1 MLAVLAA
8 AVVWSFGGVLGKS
21 VGADG
26 VTLSFWRLWVAA
38 AVMALI
44 GLARRR
50 LPTRAEMRA
59 SLLAG
64 LLFGLNLCAFW
75 VTLQYTTV
83 AVALIIGA
91 LSPVVALPIAAVFI
105 GERVTTVKVVCAL
118 VAVGGVAAA
127 VLTAPGVD
135 DRPTRTVGYAW
146 AVASLAVWVVYL
158 LQTKRTRATVA
169 TLPFLTSVTW
179 IATATVSVVALVSR
193 RDLFGQIEGVGW
205 LWTVLL
211 ALGPGLTGHG
221 LIAWAQ
227 PRVDAS
233 VTAMLTQLEP
243 VGASLIAWALL
254 DERMSL
260 GQSLAMVAVVVA
272 LAVLAWSE
280 SREGAVVLDEL
291 PG

>member
-1 MLAVLAA
+1 MAVLAA
-8 AVVWSFGGVLGKS
+8 AAIWSFGGVLGKS
-21 VGADG
+21 VGVDG
-26 VTLSFWRLWVAA
+26 VTLSFWRLWIAS
-38 AVMALI
+38 AVMALVA
-44 GLARRR
+44 LARRR
-50 LPTRAEMRA
+50 LPSRGEMRA

-64 LLFGLNLCAFW
+64 VLFGLNLCAFF

-105 GERVTTVKVVCAL
+105 GERVTAVKVVCAL

-135 DRPTRTVGYAW
+135 DRPTRAVGYAW

-179 IATATVSVVALVSR
+179 IATVTVCVVAVVSR

-205 LWTVLL
+205 LWTALL

-227 PRVDAS
+227 PRVDTS

-243 VGASLIAWALL
+243 VGASLVAWALL
-254 DERMSL
+254 HERMSL
-260 GQSLAMVAVVVA
+260 GQSLAMVAVVAA

-280 SREGAVVLDEL
+280 SREGMVALDEL